1 MPVNKLQMGNLRF
14 VYGSSEEGEVPW
26 NFSIAETE
34 GRGSVAQK
42 EDLHGSDEGCAFPS
56 ACGGGQCRRA
66 GGAAGGEEGNHTLP
80 SFQREDGE
88 D

>member
-1 MPVNKLQMGNLRF
+1 MAEVMPVNKLQMGNLRF

-42 EDLHGSDEGCAFPS
+42 EDLHGSDEG
-56 ACGGGQCRRA
+56 
-66 GGAAGGEEGNHTLP
+66 
-80 SFQREDGE
+80 
-88 D
+88 